1 MITMKGRLTGAMLL
15 LGIVLLVLLTGCGN
29 ISPVASFTCSP
40 SSGQS
45 PLTVSFDASASHDP
59 DGNITAYEWN
69 FGDGGHKTGITTTHT
84 YTTAGTRSAT
94 LTVTDSDGARGT
106 SSHTIVITSPP
117 HEPLEVLDWQ
127 LVPYD
132 NIFMPWVV
140 TGHAK
145 NISGHTLNYAEV
157 DAQFYDAGN
166 ILLTSWLDNMT
177 NLPAG
182 VTWEFNIYCTD
193 STVAGRVDHATVAVG
208 TCY

>member
-1 MITMKGRLTGAMLL
+1 MKARLIGATVV
-15 LGIVLLVLLTGCGN
+15 LGMTLLVFLTGCGN
-29 ISPVASFTCSP
+29 LSPVASFTYTP
-40 SSGQS
+40 SSGES
-45 PLTVSFDASASHDP
+45 PLAVSFNASSSYDS
-59 DGNITAYEWN
+59 DGSITAYEWN
-69 FGDGGHKTGITTTHT
+69 FGDDGHAVGITTTHT

-106 SSHTIVITSPP
+106 TSHTIVVTSPP
-117 HEPLEVLDWQ
+117 HEPLEILDWQ
-127 LVPYD
+127 LLPYD
-132 NIFMPWVV
+132 NMFMRWVV

-145 NISGHTLNYAEV
+145 NISGRVLSYAEV